1 MRILSLSLL
10 VCWSLSHFAHAQA
23 PSLGYCFPP
32 AVQRGKTTDVV
43 LGGYDLTPDMQFF
56 VHHPEVQLQVAGAL
70 GPFLVPPR
78 PYWEGP
84 RVFMSALPIP
94 REQPVRLTVPTT
106 MPVGIVRWQ
115 AANANGATGTACLYV
130 SDIREIVE
138 QRLRAEA
145 MDLGAL
151 PVGLS
156 GRLSRLTEKDVY
168 TLTPKTT
175 GWVQLDCWARRLG
188 SDMNLAIQVT
198 GPSGKSLVNEVDTE
212 GKDLTVGFE
221 AQAGQQYTVH
231 VHDADFRGAAQFV
244 YRLVA
249 SHSAAKP
256 TRPVGK
262 TLLKAGEA
270 HVLQPLATV
279 VGKQYRIR
287 VLGQEIGSDLDLQLA
302 LVDAEGKVVAEND
315 DATANTLDPELVY
328 QAKEGVAVKARISGF
343 PITDVDPDR
352 RYQLNV
358 AEVTRGFQLT
368 VPQTIVAV
376 SAGKASLNV
385 ALQATG
391 GFKEEVSLQV
401 AGLPPG
407 VTVEGDPKIAAGKNK
422 GTISLLVAKDA
433 KVQAGLFQ
441 VSGRSTGNEEQ
452 GLKPLEAVATAPLA
466 GNLAA
471 GQPLPGVTSDVLLA
485 ITLKA
490 PFKLELI
497 DRNRQRVVHCGT
509 TYPAPFLL
517 KRDEGYRGLV
527 RLVMAAKQSRH
538 RMGITGPILEVPA
551 GQVEVFYP
559 CFMPEWLSTDRTTR
573 MVVYGYGEVADPTG
587 VMRHV
592 GLSADARVTMILEG
606 ALLKVRHEIEE
617 LRSQPGSQFEV
628 PVEIVRSSL
637 LSTEVQVDLELP
649 KAWQAWVS
657 CDSVR
662 LAPGQTR
669 AILKVATTPEF
680 PLRGTVPVTIRA
692 TAMQEGRWLVKSIM
706 DVNIEFE

>member
-56 VHHPEVQLQVAGAL
+56 VHHPEVQLQASGDL

-84 RVFMSALPIP
+84 RVFMNALPIP
-94 REQPVRLTVPTT
+94 REQPARLTVSAT
-106 MPVGIVRWQ
+106 MPTGTVRWQ

-145 MDLGAL
+145 IDLGTL

-168 TLTPKTT
+168 TLTPQTT
-175 GWVQLDCWARRLG
+175 GQVQLDCWARRLG
-188 SDMNLAIQVT
+188 SDINVAVQVT
-198 GPSGKSLVNEVDTE
+198 GPAGKTLVNEVDTE
-212 GKDLTVGFE
+212 GQDVAVGFD
-221 AQAGQQYTVH
+221 AQAGQQYTIH

-244 YRLVA
+244 YRLVVSRPA
-249 SHSAAKP
+249 VKP
-256 TRPVGK
+256 ARPAGK
-262 TLLKAGEA
+262 TLLKAGAA
-270 HVLQPLATV
+270 HVLQPVAMV
-279 VGKQYRIR
+279 AGKQYRIR
-287 VLGQEIGSDLDLQLA
+287 VLGQAIGSDLDLQLA

-315 DATANTLDPELVY
+315 DATATTLDPELLH

-352 RYQLNV
+352 RYQLDV

-368 VPQTIVAV
+368 VPQTIVAA
-376 SAGKASLNV
+376 SAGKGSLNV
-385 ALQATG
+385 TLQAAG

-407 VTVEGDPKIAAGKNK
+407 VTVEGEPKIAAGKNK
-422 GTISLLVAKDA
+422 GAISLLVAKDA
-433 KVQAGLFQ
+433 KVQAGLIQ
-441 VSGRSTGNEEQ
+441 VSGRSAGNEEQ
-452 GLKPLEAVATAPLA
+452 GLKPLEAIATAPLA

-471 GQPLPGVTSDVLLA
+471 GQPLPEVTSDVLLV

-517 KRDEGYRGLV
+517 KRDEGYQGLV
-527 RLVMAAKQSRH
+527 RLVMAAKQGRH
-538 RMGITGPILEVPA
+538 RMGITGPILEVPVD
-551 GQVEVFYP
+551 QVEVFYP

-573 MVVYGYGEVADPTG
+573 MVVYGYGEMADPTG

-592 GLSADARVTMILEG
+592 GLAADARVTMILEG

-617 LRSQPGSQFEV
+617 MRCQPGSPFEV

-637 LSTEVQVDLELP
+637 LATEVQVDLELP
-649 KAWQAWVS
+649 KAWRAWIS
-657 CDSVR
+657 CDPVR
-662 LAPGQTR
+662 LAPGQTL
-669 AILKVATTPEF
+669 AILKVATTSKF
-680 PLRGTVPVTIRA
+680 PLRGTVPITIRA
-692 TAMQEGRWLVKSIM
+692 TAMQEGRWLVKSIV
-706 DVNIEFE
+706 DVDVEFK